1 MQVIDLAIARLSKRS
16 SAAEAELKALPGDSQ
31 RLDADLQVVLQQLRL
46 DTLEI
51 WEGGG

>member
-1 MQVIDLAIARLSKRS
+1 MQVTDLALARLSRQRKTVKVG
-16 SAAEAELKALPGDSQ
+16 LKALPGDSL
-31 RLDADLQVVLQQLRL
+31 RLHADLQEVLQQLRL